1 MQTLTVTQNEAGQ
14 RLDKLLTK
22 YLNQAGKGFIYKMM
36 RKKNITL
43 NGKKCDGSERL
54 EEGDQVKLF
63 LSDET
68 IEKFSVP
75 DMGGYEKQPGDQ
87 SSTGASSHE
96 KREKAR
102 GKGGEHQLSRS
113 ILGQISNKDLK
124 ACKALFLRRKG
135 GGIRLLA
142 YVHGAQQVLLTDV
155 AIGNWL
161 AIEPMVKEI
170 QGD

>member
-75 DMGGYEKQPGDQ
+75 DMGGYAKQPGDQ
-87 SSTGASSHE
+87 SSAGASSHE

-102 GKGGEHQLSRS
+102 EKAVNTRAPETGREDGVWTLSMRTS
-113 ILGQISNKDLK
+113 IS
-124 ACKALFLRRKG
+124 
-135 GGIRLLA
+135 
-142 YVHGAQQVLLTDV
+142 
-155 AIGNWL
+155 WW
-161 AIEPMVKEI
+161 
-170 QGD
+170 

>member
-102 GKGGEHQLSRS
+102 EKAVNTRVPETGREDGVWTLSMRTS
-113 ILGQISNKDLK
+113 IS
-124 ACKALFLRRKG
+124 
-135 GGIRLLA
+135 
-142 YVHGAQQVLLTDV
+142 
-155 AIGNWL
+155 WW
-161 AIEPMVKEI
+161 
-170 QGD
+170 

>member
-43 NGKKCDGSERL
+43 NGRKCDGSERL

-75 DMGGYEKQPGDQ
+75 DMGGYAKQPGDQ
-87 SSTGASSHE
+87 SSAGASSHE
-96 KREKAR
+96 KRER
-102 GKGGEHQLSRS
+102 PGEKTVNTRAPETGREDGVWTLFMRTS
-113 ILGQISNKDLK
+113 IS
-124 ACKALFLRRKG
+124 
-135 GGIRLLA
+135 
-142 YVHGAQQVLLTDV
+142 
-155 AIGNWL
+155 WW
-161 AIEPMVKEI
+161 
-170 QGD
+170 

>member
-43 NGKKCDGSERL
+43 NGRKCDGSERL

-75 DMGGYEKQPGDQ
+75 DMGGYAKQPGDQ
-87 SSTGASSHE
+87 SSAGASSHE
-96 KREKAR
+96 KRENAR
-102 GKGGEHQLSRS
+102 GKGGEHQ
-113 ILGQISNKDLK
+113 
-124 ACKALFLRRKG
+124 APETG
-135 GGIRLLA
+135 GRTASGHCL
-142 YVHGAQQVLLTDV
+142 
-155 AIGNWL
+155 
-161 AIEPMVKEI
+161 
-170 QGD
+170 

>member
-1 MQTLTVTQNEAGQ
+1 MQTLTITRNEAGQ

-75 DMGGYEKQPGDQ
+75 DMGGYAKPPGDQ

-96 KREKAR
+96 KRERPGEKAVNTR
-102 GKGGEHQLSRS
+102 APETGREDGVWTLSMRTS
-113 ILGQISNKDLK
+113 IS
-124 ACKALFLRRKG
+124 
-135 GGIRLLA
+135 
-142 YVHGAQQVLLTDV
+142 
-155 AIGNWL
+155 WW
-161 AIEPMVKEI
+161 
-170 QGD
+170 

>member
-54 EEGDQVKLF
+54 EEGDLVKLF

-75 DMGGYEKQPGDQ
+75 DIRRYAGRTKAAQEPPPMRNGKRPG
-87 SSTGASSHE
+87 
-96 KREKAR
+96 EKAVNTR
-102 GKGGEHQLSRS
+102 APETGREDGVWTLSMRTS
-113 ILGQISNKDLK
+113 IS
-124 ACKALFLRRKG
+124 
-135 GGIRLLA
+135 
-142 YVHGAQQVLLTDV
+142 
-155 AIGNWL
+155 WW
-161 AIEPMVKEI
+161 
-170 QGD
+170 

>member
-75 DMGGYEKQPGDQ
+75 DMGEYAKQPGDQ
-87 SSTGASSHE
+87 SSAGASSHE

-102 GKGGEHQLSRS
+102 GKAVNTRAPETGREDGVWTLSMRTS
-113 ILGQISNKDLK
+113 IS
-124 ACKALFLRRKG
+124 
-135 GGIRLLA
+135 
-142 YVHGAQQVLLTDV
+142 
-155 AIGNWL
+155 WW
-161 AIEPMVKEI
+161 
-170 QGD
+170 